1 MRTRGALS
9 ASGASVLLLAL
20 LVLVPI
26 VVLLAAWQQ
35 EQWATWQHLLD
46 TVLWRLVGNTLFLM
60 VGVTAGVLLLGV
72 SLAWCVATLEFPGR
86 RWLQWALL
94 LPMAMPAYVLA
105 FVMVDLLDYA
115 GPIQTFLRQWL
126 PVLPDFSARHPLWV
140 VITLS
145 LVLYPYV
152 YMLARL
158 AFEAQ
163 GRAVLEQARILGDTA
178 SSAFFRVALPMARPG
193 IAAGLAL
200 ALMETLA
207 DFGAVSIFNFDTF
220 TTAIYKSWYGLFN
233 LQAAAQLASLLL
245 LFVVVALWLERRG
258 RSRAR
263 YSEIGGR
270 QTLRS
275 RPRLAWGVT
284 LFAFAVLFLA
294 FLLPVSRLLY
304 WVIDN
309 GLMQVDARFLNLIW
323 RTFLL
328 GTMAAV
334 LVLTL
339 AGWLAWVKRHQ
350 PSPSVSVAVRLATL
364 GYALPGSVL
373 AVGIM
378 ISFSAVEG
386 WLADLGVGIVLVSTL
401 AALLLAYVVRFMAV
415 GFGPVENALQQ
426 VRPSLVEAARTL
438 GASSAEVGRRVYVP
452 MMLPGL
458 LTALLL
464 VGIDVMKEMPA
475 TLLLRPFGWDTLAVR
490 IYELTAEGEWQRAAA
505 PALTLVLLGLIPVMV
520 LTRRRSARP
529 SSPRD

>member
-46 TVLWRLVGNTLFLM
+46 TVLWRLGGNTLFLM

-115 GPIQTFLRQWL
+115 GPVQTFLRQWL
-126 PVLPDFSARHPLWV
+126 PALDFSARHPLWV

-386 WLADLGVGIVLVSTL
+386 WLADLGLGIVLVSTL

-520 LTRRRSARP
+520 LTRRRAERLN
-529 SSPRD
+529 SPRN

>member
-115 GPIQTFLRQWL
+115 GPIQTFLREWPPAL
-126 PVLPDFSARHPLWV
+126 DFSARHPLWV

-386 WLADLGVGIVLVSTL
+386 WLADLGLGIVLVSTL

-520 LTRRRSARP
+520 LTRRRAERLN
-529 SSPRD
+529 SPRN

>member
-115 GPIQTFLRQWL
+115 GPVQTFLRQWL
-126 PVLPDFSARHPLWV
+126 PALDFSARHPLWV

-245 LFVVVALWLERRG
+245 LFVVVALWLEWRG

-386 WLADLGVGIVLVSTL
+386 WLADLGLGIVLVSTL

-520 LTRRRSARP
+520 LTRRRAERLN
-529 SSPRD
+529 SPRN

>member
-115 GPIQTFLRQWL
+115 GPIQSFLRQWL
-126 PVLPDFSARHPLWV
+126 PTLDFSARHPLWV

-270 QTLRS
+270 QTVRS

-309 GLMQVDARFLNLIW
+309 GLMQVDARFLSLIW

-328 GTMAAV
+328 GTMAAL
-334 LVLTL
+334 LVLML

-350 PSPSVSVAVRLATL
+350 PSPAVSVAVRLATL

-386 WLADLGVGIVLVSTL
+386 WLADLGMGIVLVSTL

-438 GASSAEVGRRVYVP
+438 GASSSEVGSRVYVP

-520 LTRRRSARP
+520 LTRRRSTQLN
-529 SSPRD
+529 SPQG

>member
-115 GPIQTFLRQWL
+115 GPVQTFLRQWL
-126 PVLPDFSARHPLWV
+126 PALDFSARHPLWV

-339 AGWLAWVKRHQ
+339 AGWQAWVKRHQ
-350 PSPSVSVAVRLATL
+350 PSASVSVAVRLATL

-386 WLADLGVGIVLVSTL
+386 WLADLGLGIVLVSTL

-426 VRPSLVEAARTL
+426 VRPGLVEAARIL
-438 GASSAEVGRRVYVP
+438 GATSAEVGRRVYVP

-505 PALTLVLLGLIPVMV
+505 PSLTLVLLGLVPVIV
-520 LTRRRSARP
+520 LSRRR
-529 SSPRD
+529 

>member
-1 MRTRGALS
+1 MPLPRLPAIRLPGL
-9 ASGASVLLLAL
+9 SGASAVALAL

-26 VVLLAAWQQ
+26 LVLLSAWHQQ
-35 EQWATWQHLLD
+35 QWETWQHLLD
-46 TVLWRLVGNTLFLM
+46 TVLWRLVGNTLLLM
-60 VGVTAGVLLLGV
+60 VGVTIGVLTLGV

-86 RWLQWALL
+86 RWLEWALF

-115 GPIQTFLRQWL
+115 GPIQTQLRSWL
-126 PVLPDFSARHPLWV
+126 PALSGFSARHPAWV
-140 VITLS
+140 IVTLT

-158 AFEAQ
+158 AFLAQ
-163 GRAVLEQARILGDTA
+163 GRAVLEQARILGD
-178 SSAFFRVALPMARPG
+178 SSLRAFFKVALPMARPG

-207 DFGAVSIFNFDTF
+207 DFGAVSVFNFDTF

-245 LFVVVALWLERRG
+245 LFVLVALTLERRG
-258 RSRAR
+258 RRRAR
-263 YSEIGGR
+263 YSELGGR
-270 QTLRS
+270 QVMRA
-275 RPRLAWGVT
+275 RPRQAWLIS
-284 LFAFAVLFLA
+284 LFAFGVLFLA

-304 WVIDN
+304 WVIGT
-309 GLMQVDARFLNLIW
+309 GLQGVDWRFANLVW

-328 GTMAAV
+328 GGMAAS
-334 LVLTL
+334 LVLML
-339 AGWLAWVKRHQ
+339 ASWLAWVKRHQ
-350 PSPSVSVAVRLATL
+350 PSRRVSASVQLATL

-378 ISFSAVEG
+378 VSFSAVQG
-386 WLADLGVGIVLVSTL
+386 WLHDLGLSVPLVGGLLALV
-401 AALLLAYVVRFMAV
+401 LAYVVRFLAV
-415 GFGPVENALQQ
+415 AFGPVENALQQ
-426 VRPSLVEAARTL
+426 VKPGVVEAARTL
-438 GASSAEVGRRVYVP
+438 GATSAEVSRRVYLP

-458 LTALLL
+458 FTALLM

-505 PALTLVLLGLIPVMV
+505 PSLTLVLLGLLPVIL
-520 LTRRRSARP
+520 LTRRH
-529 SSPRD
+529 

>member
-1 MRTRGALS
+1 MPRRGLRS
-9 ASGASVLLLAL
+9 ASGASAAALAL

-26 VVLLAAWQQ
+26 LVLLSAWHQQ
-35 EQWATWQHLLD
+35 QWETWQHLLD

-60 VGVTAGVLLLGV
+60 VGVTVGVLLLGV
-72 SLAWCVATLEFPGR
+72 SLAWCVATLDFPGR
-86 RWLQWALL
+86 RWLEWALF

-115 GPIQTFLRQWL
+115 GPIQTQLRHWWSDF
-126 PVLPDFSARHPLWV
+126 PGFSARHPLWV
-140 VITLS
+140 VVTLS

-158 AFEAQ
+158 AFQAQ
-163 GRAVLEQARILGDTA
+163 GRAVLEQARILGDGPVR
-178 SSAFFRVALPMARPG
+178 AFFKVALPMARPG

-207 DFGAVSIFNFDTF
+207 DFGAVSVFNFDTF

-245 LFVVVALWLERRG
+245 LFVLVALWLERRG
-258 RSRAR
+258 RRRAR
-263 YSEIGGR
+263 FSELGGR
-270 QTLRS
+270 KVMRV
-275 RPRLAWGVT
+275 RPRGAWLIT
-284 LFAFAVLFLA
+284 LLAFAVLFMA
-294 FLLPVSRLLY
+294 FVLPVSRLLY
-304 WVIDN
+304 WVVETRLD
-309 GLMQVDARFLNLIW
+309 GVDARFLNLVW

-328 GTMAAV
+328 GAMSAGLV
-334 LVLTL
+334 LVL
-339 AGWLAWVKRHQ
+339 ASWLAWVKRHQ
-350 PSPSVSVAVRLATL
+350 SSAGVSVAAQLATL

-378 ISFSAVEG
+378 VSFSALESRLNAWGLPVA
-386 WLADLGVGIVLVSTL
+386 LVGGL
-401 AALLLAYVVRFMAV
+401 AALVLAYVVRFMAV
-415 GFGPVENALQQ
+415 AFGPVENALQQ
-426 VRPSLVEAARTL
+426 VRPGLVDAARTL
-438 GASSAEVGRRVYVP
+438 GASSSDVGRRVYLP

-490 IYELTAEGEWQRAAA
+490 IYELTAEGEWERAAA
-505 PALTLVLLGLIPVMV
+505 PSLTLVLLGLLPVV
-520 LTRRRSARP
+520 LLTRRR
-529 SSPRD
+529 